1 MSKLLLFD
9 GHSIMNRA
17 FYGVPDF
24 TNSEGIHTNAIYG
37 FLNILFKV
45 CDTEKPDHI
54 AVAFDVHAKT
64 FRHEKY
70 EEYKGTRKPM
80 QDELR
85 QQIPLIKDVL
95 RSMDISVFEMAG
107 FEADDILGTLSLDA
121 EKSGME
127 VTIVSGDRDLLQLA
141 SDKVK
146 ISMPKTSK
154 GVTTVEDYYDVD
166 VKAKYKVT
174 PEQFIDVKALMGD
187 SSDNIKGVAG
197 IGEKTA
203 TNLIVTYGSID
214 GIYEN
219 IDELK
224 KLLYAMDI
232 NMIKLFILSRKSI
245 SL

>member
-1 MSKLLLFD
+1 MNKLLLID

-37 FLNILFKV
+37 FLNILFKLF
-45 CDTEKPDHI
+45 DIEKPDMI

-70 EEYKGTRKPM
+70 SEYKGTRKPM
-80 QDELR
+80 KEELR

-95 RSMDISVFEMAG
+95 RSMNISVFEMAG
-107 FEADDILGTLSLDA
+107 YEADDILGTLSLKGENEGID
-121 EKSGME
+121 
-127 VTIVSGDRDLLQLA
+127 VTIVSGDRDLLQL
-141 SDKVK
+141 SSKKVK

-154 GVTTVEDYYDVD
+154 GVTTVEDYYEGDVLE
-166 VKAKYKVT
+166 KYKVT
-174 PEQFIDVKALMGD
+174 PKQFIDVKALMGD

-203 TNLIVTYGSID
+203 TNLISTYGSID
-214 GIYEN
+214 GLYEH
-219 IDELK
+219 IDESPIRALTSINCFGVT
-224 KLLYAMDI
+224 LYFS
-232 NMIKLFILSRKSI
+232 NTSPS
-245 SL
+245 